1 MFNHNKLSKNKFF
14 MNIYKKLKKIYE
26 SRENNITYD
35 KLIIEHSVLDNNI
48 LNNNFTSSE
57 IKDDIIRTIKYAYK
71 IIYKNN
77 ILYYYSSKKRLVQS
91 FILQFFKIINSLRIL
106 FKTNNKDNI
115 QVIKYFDTNNKKT
128 FPKTENGILSP
139 NEINSGLT
147 ILSHDHNGEIIL
159 YRKEE
164 VFKVLIHELI
174 HSNAID
180 HKLIFSSNVK
190 DFSSHFCVNY
200 IVLFNEAYTEACA
213 NILNL
218 FFINIIDHCNNKS
231 NNKKMLYKDLD
242 KMFNE
247 ELNYSKYI
255 YSKIM
260 NYYGLNNINDII
272 KKDNKCSVYFP
283 QKTNVFSYY
292 FLKFILLLHL
302 DEMAVIL
309 KKQNNLLKI
318 TDEIYIDLLIKLVM
332 DNLKDINNYF
342 IKNCKDKNKSLRL
355 TCHEIKV

>member
-1 MFNHNKLSKNKFF
+1 MLKNIKLSKNKFF

-26 SRENNITYD
+26 SCDNNITYD
-35 KLIIEHSVLDNNI
+35 KLIIETTILNNNI

-57 IKDDIIRTIKYAYK
+57 IKNNIIRTMKYAYK
-71 IIYKNN
+71 ITYKNN
-77 ILYYYSSKKRLVQS
+77 ILYYYSSKKQLVPL

-115 QVIKYFDTNNKKT
+115 QIIKYFDTNNKKI
-128 FPKTENGILSP
+128 FPKTGNAILSP

-147 ILSHDHNGEIIL
+147 ILSHKHNGEIIL

-164 VFKVLIHELI
+164 IFKVLIHELI
-174 HSNAID
+174 HANSID

-200 IVLFNEAYTEACA
+200 IVLLNEAYTEACA

-218 FFINIIDHCNNKS
+218 FFINIIYN
-231 NNKKMLYKDLD
+231 NNKKSLYNNLN
-242 KMFNE
+242 KMFNK
-247 ELNYSKYI
+247 ELNYSRYI

-260 NYYGLNNINDII
+260 NYYGLNSIDDII

-302 DEMAVIL
+302 DEMGVIL

-318 TDEIYIDLLIKLVM
+318 VDGIYIDLLIKLVM
-332 DNLKDINNYF
+332 NNLKDINTYYV
-342 IKNCKDKNKSLRL
+342 KNINDKNKSLKL

>member
-1 MFNHNKLSKNKFF
+1 
-14 MNIYKKLKKIYE
+14 MNIYKKLKKIYY
-26 SRENNITYD
+26 SVSNNITYN
-35 KLIIEHSVLDNNI
+35 KLIIENSDIINNI
-48 LNNNFTSSE
+48 LNNDFTSPE
-57 IKDDIIRTIKYAYK
+57 IKDNIVRTIKYAYK
-71 IIYKNN
+71 ITYKNN
-77 ILYYYSSKKRLVQS
+77 ILYYYSSKKRLNQS

-106 FKTNNKDNI
+106 FKTNNKENI
-115 QVIKYFDTNNKKT
+115 QIIKYFDTNNKKT
-128 FPKTENGILSP
+128 FPKTGNTILSP

-147 ILSHDHNGEIIL
+147 ILSHEHNGEIIL

-174 HSNAID
+174 HANAVD

-190 DFSSHFCVNY
+190 DFSNNFCVNY
-200 IVLFNEAYTEACA
+200 IVLLNEAYTEASA

-218 FFINIIDHCNNKS
+218 FFINIINHVKS
-231 NNKKMLYKDLD
+231 KVDLDKSKVDLD

-247 ELNYSKYI
+247 ELNYSSYI

-260 NYYGLNNINDII
+260 NYYGLKSINDII

-302 DEMAVIL
+302 NEMSVIL

-318 TDEIYIDLLIKLVM
+318 TDGIYIDLLIKLVM
-332 DNLKDINNYF
+332 DNLKDINTYF
-342 IKNCKDKNKSLRL
+342 IKNSNDKNKSLKL